1 MLRVTPLWDLCC
13 WLSGPLHCPE
23 NQEPGGEEWLCG
35 RVGKAGASRSSFFD
49 LESVR
54 RRSKKRRVCNR

>member
-23 NQEPGGEEWLCG
+23 NQEPGGEEC
-35 RVGKAGASRSSFFD
+35 RAAE
-49 LESVR
+49 LEKQVLQGPAFLI
-54 RRSKKRRVCNR
+54 